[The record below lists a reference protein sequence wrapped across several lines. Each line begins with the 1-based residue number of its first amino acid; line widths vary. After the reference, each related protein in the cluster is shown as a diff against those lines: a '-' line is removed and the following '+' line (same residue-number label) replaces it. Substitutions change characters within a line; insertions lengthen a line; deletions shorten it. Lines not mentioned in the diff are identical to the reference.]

1 MRNALWFLA
10 GGVVV
15 GGAVAAAFL
24 FMHPHHRG
32 HEQAR
37 NGEPVTREQ
46 VVARSEA
53 HIAKLDTDGDGA
65 ITRAE
70 WEALRLA
77 RFDAADSN
85 KDGVLSKEEMRAAH
99 KAMKAA
105 GEKGDPS

>member
-15 GGAVAAAFL
+15 GGAVAAFFL

-37 NGEPVTREQ
+37 NAGPITRES
-46 VVARSEA
+46 VVAKAEA
-53 HIAKLDTDGDGA
+53 RFAKLDSDSDGA
-65 ITRAE
+65 ITKAE
-70 WEALRLA
+70 WDALRLA

-85 KDGVLSKEEMRAAH
+85 KDGVLSQEEMRAAH
-99 KAMKAA
+99 KAMQDAA
-105 GEKGDPS
+105 GKGDPS